1 VRILHVTTSFPSGPK
16 DFSGA
21 FVYKLIKA
29 QTQKGLKCKVLC
41 PYSKNDLKDWPKDI
55 DVYRFKYGSDPTLT
69 SVYGGIP
76 AALKLNPYL
85 YLKIPSFLFYM
96 ARNIISLSKDV
107 DIIHAHWSICGFVC
121 GLSRYFHRLPIVTT
135 LRGSDVYRAK
145 NSSLYKLIHD
155 INVKTSS
162 SIICVSN
169 SLLRDFMKLSPK
181 YKSKASFIPNGVGEE
196 FYKIPL
202 IDKVKYPI
210 RFLFIGSLIELKQV
224 ELLISALSLI
234 KGAGDKWLLTIAGDG
249 PMRSSLERLC
259 KKLGIKDSCSFL
271 GKVPPFDIPELI
283 ARHHVFVLPSKREGR
298 PNVVLE
304 AMAGARTVVASD
316 IEPCRELISHNKN
329 GLLFDAGS
337 PQGLY
342 QILKQVVD
350 NPSII
355 PILGENA
362 RNWMIKE
369 GLSWDRC
376 AERYID
382 VYKKIL
388 ENQ

>member
-1 VRILHVTTSFPSGPK
+1 VRVLHVTTSFPSSSK

-21 FVYKLIKA
+21 FVYRLIKA

-41 PYSKNDLKDWPKDI
+41 PYSKSDVKDWPKGI
-55 DVYRFKYGSDPTLT
+55 DVYRFKYSSDPTLT
-69 SVYGGIP
+69 SASGGIP

-85 YLKIPSFLFYM
+85 YFNIPSFLFYM

-107 DIIHAHWSICGFVC
+107 DIIHAHWSICGFTC
-121 GLSRYFHRLPIVTT
+121 GITKHFHKLPIVTT

-145 NSSLYKLIHD
+145 NSSLYRLIHG
-155 INVKTSS
+155 INGKTSNA
-162 SIICVSN
+162 IICVSN

-181 YKSKASFIPNGVGEE
+181 YKSKVSFIPNGVGEE
-196 FYKIPL
+196 FYKLAL

-249 PMRSSLERLC
+249 PMRASLERLC
-259 KKLGIKDSCSFL
+259 KKLGIEEFCSFL
-271 GKVPPFDIPELI
+271 GKVPPFDIPPLI
-283 ARHHVFVLPSKREGR
+283 SKHHVLVLPSKREGR

-304 AMAGARTVVASD
+304 AMASARVVIASD
-316 IEPCRELISHNKN
+316 IESCRELVSHNKN
-329 GLLFDAGS
+329 GFLFDSSS

-342 QILKQVVD
+342 QILRQVVN
-350 NPSII
+350 NPNII
-355 PILGENA
+355 PILGNNA

-376 AERYID
+376 AERYMEI
-382 VYKKIL
+382 YSKLL

>member
-1 VRILHVTTSFPSGPK
+1 VRILHVTTSFPSNPK

-29 QTQKGLKCKVLC
+29 QAQKGLICKVLC
-41 PYSKNDLKDWPKDI
+41 PYSRNDIKDWPKDI
-55 DVYRFKYGSDPTLT
+55 DVYRFKYSSDPTLT
-69 SVYGGIP
+69 SISGGIP
-76 AALKLNPYL
+76 AALKLNSYL
-85 YLKIPSFLFYM
+85 YFKIPSFLFYM

-107 DIIHAHWSICGFVC
+107 DIIHAHWSICGFTCVITK
-121 GLSRYFHRLPIVTT
+121 YFHKLPIVTT
-135 LRGSDVYRAK
+135 LRGSDVHRAK
-145 NSSLYKLIHD
+145 TSKLYRLIHNVD
-155 INVKTSS
+155 IKSS
-162 SIICVSN
+162 SAVVCVSN
-169 SLLRDFMKLSPK
+169 SLLKNLVELSPN
-181 YKSKASFIPNGVGEE
+181 YKSKVFFIPNGVGDE
-196 FYKIPL
+196 FYKLSL
-202 IDKVKYPI
+202 IREVKYPI

-224 ELLISALSLI
+224 DLLISALSLI

-259 KKLGIKDSCSFL
+259 KKLGIEDSCSFL
-271 GKVPPFDIPELI
+271 GKVPPFDIPKLI

-304 AMAGARTVVASD
+304 AMAGARAVVASD
-316 IEPCRELISHNKN
+316 IEPCRELISHNKS
-329 GLLFDAGS
+329 GLLFDEGS

-342 QILKQVVD
+342 KILKQIIS

-355 PILGENA
+355 PILGKNA

-369 GLSWDRC
+369 GLRWNKC
-376 AERYID
+376 AKRYMD
-382 VYKKIL
+382 VYERIL